1 MVLPTVG
8 WTLIW
13 VFCKYN
19 RFEILSWWN
28 SWSRDIQYL
37 VSWKI
42 VQTPEVLMNIT
53 FGGSRDAYEMIMI
66 LVPETLLTVSLR
78 VRRER
83 NTWNFCQVFFL
94 LQELPGLHHLLLQW
108 GVVLTRFGRAESMC
122 WDLSQKGLIQNQGSF
137 PSWSINLYL
146 LQFWGSVV
154 RYGLVLGLL
163 NFCFFNLRV
172 SSFLISQTTSATWI
186 FWTPRT

>member
-83 NTWNFCQVFFL
+83 NTWNFCQVFFFAA
-94 LQELPGLHHLLLQW
+94 GAT
-108 GVVLTRFGRAESMC
+108 GVASFVAAVGCSSDEVWKSREHVLGPFTE
-122 WDLSQKGLIQNQGSF
+122 GLIQNQGSF